1 MDYEFQLLRQ
11 KLEEAG
17 QLEGR
22 LVRNVEGLNE
32 KLGQS
37 ENRYIALIENEN
49 ELRNEVS
56 KFKATLRDSK
66 GNMMLLENELES
78 AKSENNNMSNVVDI
92 VLNDQEKLLT
102 LINFWHGEYLGRYVK
117 GIIENDNSRK
127 QLQAMISLLNEMINL
142 FEQKRGMLAQ
152 NLDNVDLSELDEKLN
167 DLISNQIKVMTNEYV
182 C

>member
-1 MDYEFQLLRQ
+1 M
-11 KLEEAG
+11 
-17 QLEGR
+17 
-22 LVRNVEGLNE
+22 
-32 KLGQS
+32 GQS

-102 LINFWHGEYLGRYVK
+102 LINFWHGEYLG
-117 GIIENDNSRK
+117 
-127 QLQAMISLLNEMINL
+127 
-142 FEQKRGMLAQ
+142 
-152 NLDNVDLSELDEKLN
+152 
-167 DLISNQIKVMTNEYV
+167 
-182 C
+182 

>member
-1 MDYEFQLLRQ
+1 M
-11 KLEEAG
+11 
-17 QLEGR
+17 
-22 LVRNVEGLNE
+22 
-32 KLGQS
+32 
-37 ENRYIALIENEN
+37 
-49 ELRNEVS
+49 
-56 KFKATLRDSK
+56 
-66 GNMMLLENELES
+66 
-78 AKSENNNMSNVVDI
+78 
-92 VLNDQEKLLT
+92 
-102 LINFWHGEYLGRYVK
+102 K